1 MGRFL
6 KEVEMKGDPVKEGAD
21 VLLKQIESF
30 ASTLKKKRYELGIRT
45 EIDAVLRAAIAAVT
59 LGINT
64 YVAVLAAEKNSR
76 VTAERLAKAKLQC
89 HGSIL
94 KLRRR
99 VIRSIAKLCRSLS
112 DSELICTAECVMALS
127 S

>member
-1 MGRFL
+1 MGDFL
-6 KEVEMKGDPVKEGAD
+6 EEVQRKGDPVKEGAD
-21 VLLKQIESF
+21 VLLRRIESF

-45 EIDAVLRAAIAAVT
+45 EIDAVLRASVAAVT

-76 VTAERLAKAKLQC
+76 ATAERLAQAKLQR
-89 HGSIL
+89 HSSIL

-99 VIRSIAKLCRSLS
+99 VIRLIAKLCRS
-112 DSELICTAECVMALS
+112 CT
-127 S
+127 